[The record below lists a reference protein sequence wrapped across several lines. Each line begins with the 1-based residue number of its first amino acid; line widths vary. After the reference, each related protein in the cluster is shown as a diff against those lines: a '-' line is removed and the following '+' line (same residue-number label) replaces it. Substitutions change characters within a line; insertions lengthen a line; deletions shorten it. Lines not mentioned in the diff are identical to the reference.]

1 VTTRSSNNFLNNTKV
16 MEEQT
21 KNNIRLGLLVL
32 AGVSL
37 LILTLYGVG
46 KNQNLFGSNFQLKA
60 RFSNISGLMK
70 GNNIRFSGIQVG
82 TVKSV
87 EILDDTTIEVT
98 MLIDKKVQPFIH
110 ANAVASI
117 GTEGLMGNKIINIAP
132 SAAGAPGVVPGT
144 MLATQR
150 IVNTDEML
158 QVLAHTNN
166 NIADISED
174 LRSTVRRIKGST
186 GLWSLLNDTSLDIH
200 LRASL
205 ANIDRTTVHTRQFTQ
220 DIREMIAGARD
231 GKGSVGRLLTDT
243 TFYHDLE
250 QAARTID
257 GVGKGAG
264 DLVAHLDEMTQQVR
278 RDIEEGKGTANAL
291 LRDSQMVIKLN
302 ASLENIRQGTDGF
315 NQNMEALKHNFLF
328 RGYFRRLEKEKKKQA
343 ANTVKK

>member
-1 VTTRSSNNFLNNTKV
+1 

-32 AGVSL
+32 AGLFL

-82 TVKSV
+82 TVKSI
-87 EILDDTTIEVT
+87 EILNDTTIEVT

-117 GTEGLMGNKIINIAP
+117 GTEGLMGNKIINITP
-132 SAAGAPGVVPGT
+132 SNATAPGVARGT

-158 QVLAHTNN
+158 QVLARTNN
-166 NIADISED
+166 NIADISEE
-174 LRSTVRRIKGST
+174 LKSTAQRIRSST
-186 GLWSLLNDTSLDIH
+186 GLWSLLGDTSLAIN

-205 ANIDRTTVHTRQFTQ
+205 ANIDRATVHTRQFTE
-220 DIREMIAGARD
+220 DIREMISGARE
-231 GKGSVGRLLTDT
+231 GKGSIGRLLTDT
-243 TFYHDLE
+243 AFYHDLE
-250 QAARTID
+250 QAALTID
-257 GVGKGAG
+257 RAGKSAG
-264 DLVAHLDEMTQQVR
+264 DLVTHLDEMTQQVR
-278 RDIEEGKGTANAL
+278 SDIEEGKGSANAL
-291 LRDSQMVIKLN
+291 LRDSQLVIKLN
-302 ASLENIRQGTDGF
+302 ASLDNIRQGTDGF

-328 RGYFRRLEKEKKKQA
+328 RGYFRRLEKEKKKQTTNSVA
-343 ANTVKK
+343 K

>member
-1 VTTRSSNNFLNNTKV
+1 

-32 AGVSL
+32 AGLFL

-46 KNQNLFGSNFQLKA
+46 KNQNLFGSSFQLKA

-82 TVKSV
+82 TVKNI
-87 EILDDTTIEVT
+87 EILNDTTIEVT

-110 ANAVASI
+110 ANALASI
-117 GTEGLMGNKIINIAP
+117 GTEGLMGNKIINITP
-132 SAAGAPGVVPGT
+132 SNAAAPGVAGGT

-158 QVLAHTNN
+158 QVLARTNN

-174 LRSTVRRIKGST
+174 LKSAAHRIRSST
-186 GLWSLLNDTSLDIH
+186 GLWSLLGDTGLAIH

-205 ANIDRTTVHTRQFTQ
+205 ANIDRAAVHTRQFTE
-220 DIREMIAGARD
+220 DIREMVSGARE
-231 GKGSVGRLLTDT
+231 GKGSIGRLLTDT
-243 TFYHDLE
+243 AFYHDLE
-250 QAARTID
+250 QAALTIHQA
-257 GVGKGAG
+257 GKGAG

-278 RDIEEGKGTANAL
+278 RDIQEGKGAANAL
-291 LRDSQMVIKLN
+291 LRDSQLVIKLN
-302 ASLENIRQGTDGF
+302 ASLDNIRQGTDGF

-328 RGYFRRLEKEKKKQA
+328 RGYFRRLEKEKKKQT